1 MYRNFFDRKLIW
13 KVFLTQFYV
22 ALQHCPA
29 YLSIENRLFAFA
41 HRQETSLQMIP
52 LMTLSGAAI
61 ENALSW
67 IKNLANFPILKS
79 TMQLLAHG
87 TSEDPGPEPAEPL
100 LDRKT
105 ISLPCIG
112 LYYFYARL
120 RAYKVISFSRSNEVN
135 YASEEFFELI
145 QLKMHRG
152 KISRNW
158 LEMKI

>member
-1 MYRNFFDRKLIW
+1 
-13 KVFLTQFYV
+13 
-22 ALQHCPA
+22 
-29 YLSIENRLFAFA
+29 
-41 HRQETSLQMIP
+41 
-52 LMTLSGAAI
+52 
-61 ENALSW
+61 
-67 IKNLANFPILKS
+67 
-79 TMQLLAHG
+79 MQLPDHG

-152 KISRNW
+152 KISRN
-158 LEMKI
+158 

>member
-1 MYRNFFDRKLIW
+1 MEWNYFYKNVVWKL
-13 KVFLTQFYV
+13 FLIQFYV

-67 IKNLANFPILKS
+67 IKNFANCPILKS
-79 TMQLLAHG
+79 AMQLPAHG

-105 ISLPCIG
+105 ISLLVYTIFMPD
-112 LYYFYARL
+112 
-120 RAYKVISFSRSNEVN
+120 
-135 YASEEFFELI
+135 FEHT
-145 QLKMHRG
+145 K
-152 KISRNW
+152 W
-158 LEMKI
+158 